1 MDHCVH
7 EYNPQNISHSFQGY
21 LYKQN
26 FILYTLEEMEMSIN
40 LE

>member
-1 MDHCVH
+1 MNITHKFS
-7 EYNPQNISHSFQGY
+7 PQNISHSFQGY

-26 FILYTLEEMEMSIN
+26 FTLYTLEGMEMSIN